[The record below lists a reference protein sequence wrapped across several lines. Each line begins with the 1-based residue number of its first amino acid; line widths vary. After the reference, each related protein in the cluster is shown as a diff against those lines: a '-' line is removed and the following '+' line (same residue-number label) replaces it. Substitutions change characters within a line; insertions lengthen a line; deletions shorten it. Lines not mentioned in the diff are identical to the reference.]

1 MKYFNS
7 ILFLILL
14 LSFTSCQIARLDKP
28 EGKPGTEEDAII
40 GTYYLNREAWTGIP
54 LAYHSE
60 GVVNYDLLKGF
71 RHMVGYCEPN
81 HIAVVEKAVVNK
93 YYIYGKSDY
102 RVNVKILYPLI
113 SILEGKYCVN
123 GVSYLN
129 TTLRYNLCRTRAD
142 RP

>member
-28 EGKPGTEEDAII
+28 EGKPGTEENAII
-40 GTYYLNREAWTGIP
+40 GTYYLNREAWTGTP

-60 GVVNYDLLKGF
+60 GVVNYDLLREF

-81 HIAVVEKAVVNK
+81 HIAVVEKTVTDRYESYKESA
-93 YYIYGKSDY
+93 YA
-102 RVNVKILYPLI
+102 VNVKIPYPLI
-113 SILEGKYCVN
+113 SISEGKYCVN

-129 TTLRYNLCRTRAD
+129 TTFR
-142 RP
+142 